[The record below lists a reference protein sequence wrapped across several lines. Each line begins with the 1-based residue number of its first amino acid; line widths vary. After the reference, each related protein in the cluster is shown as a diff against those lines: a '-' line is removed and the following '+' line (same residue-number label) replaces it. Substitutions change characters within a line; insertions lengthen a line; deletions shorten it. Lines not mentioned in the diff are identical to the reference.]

1 MLRVV
6 NPTGRSLTVQA
17 RDSTG
22 AQGQTTVTVGTPFDP
37 VGDLSA
43 SQGSGLSGSVSWSA
57 PANTGG
63 APIAHYTVTTSGGV
77 PTKTTSSTSVTLPNL
92 HPGILYVITV
102 YPVNTKGVTGPA
114 ASTTLQVIPVCTDT
128 FTGGADGTGTDWNTA
143 ANWSGGY
150 VPGPGDWVC
159 VNGNVTLDNGTTT
172 IQGLEVNFGT
182 ISIPSGANLTINNTF
197 SDNGFIGG
205 PGTLTLA
212 SGTQSTLGQNGYYEG
227 GFFNALQVVNNGS
240 LQVEAGGSGCYTN
253 QGFNGGSVLQNAGTL
268 SLDDGAQ
275 LEYCGDGDVNNKVVN
290 KAGGTI
296 SYNSASGT
304 GQATLDVPVED
315 SGAVTVTRGTL
326 VFDLGTGSGS
336 PTFSGGGTLDLTG
349 SGSLPSGVSMAGL
362 SELEV
367 SGSLTVG
374 TTLNLNAVLV
384 NVNFGTISIPSGAN
398 LTINNTFSDNGFIGG
413 PGTLTL
419 ASGTQSTL
427 GQNGYYEGG
436 FFNALQVV
444 NNGSLQVEAGGSGCY
459 TNQGFNGGSVLQNAG
474 TLSLDDGAQL
484 EYCGDGD
491 VNNKVVNKAGG
502 TISYNS
508 ASGTGQATL
517 DVPVEDSGAVTV
529 ARGTLVFD
537 LGTGSGSPTFS
548 GGGTLD
554 LTGSGS
560 LPSGVSMAG
569 LSELEVSGSLTVGT
583 TLNLNAVLVNVNFGT
598 ISIPSGANLTI
609 NNTFSDNGFIG
620 GPGTLTIASGTQSTL
635 GQNGYYEGGFFNALQ
650 VVNNGS
656 LQVEAGG
663 SGCYTN
669 QGFNGGSVLQNA
681 GTLSLDDGAQL
692 EYCGD
697 GDVNNKVV
705 NKAGGTISYN
715 SASGTGQATLDVPV
729 EDSGAVTVT
738 RGTLVF
744 DLGTGS
750 GSPTFSGGGTLD
762 LTGSGSLPSGVSM
775 AGLSELEVSG
785 SLTVGTTLNLNAVL
799 VNVNF
804 GTISIPSGANLTIN
818 NTFSDNG
825 FIGGPGT
832 LTSRVRN
839 AVNARTKWLLRGW
852 FLQCPP
858 GREQRLPAGGSRG

>member
-1 MLRVV
+1 M
-6 NPTGRSLTVQA
+6 
-17 RDSTG
+17 
-22 AQGQTTVTVGTPFDP
+22 
-37 VGDLSA
+37 
-43 SQGSGLSGSVSWSA
+43 
-57 PANTGG
+57 
-63 APIAHYTVTTSGGV
+63 
-77 PTKTTSSTSVTLPNL
+77 
-92 HPGILYVITV
+92 
-102 YPVNTKGVTGPA
+102 
-114 ASTTLQVIPVCTDT
+114 
-128 FTGGADGTGTDWNTA
+128 
-143 ANWSGGY
+143 
-150 VPGPGDWVC
+150 
-159 VNGNVTLDNGTTT
+159 
-172 IQGLEVNFGT
+172 
-182 ISIPSGANLTINNTF
+182 
-197 SDNGFIGG
+197 
-205 PGTLTLA
+205 
-212 SGTQSTLGQNGYYEG
+212 
-227 GFFNALQVVNNGS
+227 NNGS

-517 DVPVEDSGAVTV
+517 DVPVEDSGAVKV
-529 ARGTLVFD
+529 VRGTLILSSFAPATASTTTIGLAPNSGRLSISRAATLKGPLAIATKAGYLPAV
-537 LGTGSGSPTFS
+537 GTKVTILTASSRTGTFS
-548 GGGTLD
+548 TVTGTQ
-554 LTGSGS
+554 LTGEHWV
-560 LPSGVSMAG
+560 VSYTAT
-569 LSELEVSGSLTVGT
+569 SVV
-583 TLNLNAVLVNVNFGT
+583 
-598 ISIPSGANLTI
+598 
-609 NNTFSDNGFIG
+609 
-620 GPGTLTIASGTQSTL
+620 LTIASG
-635 GQNGYYEGGFFNALQ
+635 
-650 VVNNGS
+650 
-656 LQVEAGG
+656 
-663 SGCYTN
+663 
-669 QGFNGGSVLQNA
+669 
-681 GTLSLDDGAQL
+681 
-692 EYCGD
+692 
-697 GDVNNKVV
+697 
-705 NKAGGTISYN
+705 
-715 SASGTGQATLDVPV
+715 
-729 EDSGAVTVT
+729 
-738 RGTLVF
+738 
-744 DLGTGS
+744 
-750 GSPTFSGGGTLD
+750 
-762 LTGSGSLPSGVSM
+762 
-775 AGLSELEVSG
+775 
-785 SLTVGTTLNLNAVL
+785 
-799 VNVNF
+799 
-804 GTISIPSGANLTIN
+804 
-818 NTFSDNG
+818 
-825 FIGGPGT
+825 
-832 LTSRVRN
+832 
-839 AVNARTKWLLRGW
+839 
-852 FLQCPP
+852 
-858 GREQRLPAGGSRG
+858 